1 MVLTIRIQLLYH
13 HNWIVSVL
21 VLHMSW
27 LWIIY
32 LHHNCFLVLLLH
44 NESFTKR
51 QFFAIFLIFWFL
63 LIQFTA
69 TYFKLLQV
77 VLCVLATLKK
87 ENFNKE
93 RFSTSWFPAKLSKS
107 YFKKY
112 IREVYSQRKMCFRP
126 EKAKRAKN
134 LKIYAYIFNKVQQ
147 LQ

>member
-44 NESFTKR
+44 NESFAKR

-112 IREVYSQRKMCFRP
+112 IRKFIPKEKCVLDLRKQREP
-126 EKAKRAKN
+126 
-134 LKIYAYIFNKVQQ
+134 KI
-147 LQ
+147 